1 MAFFFSEERV
11 TGRDFPAIFNAVYMI
26 IILFYSQLHNIEFF
40 LREQEKQLKKCCE
53 TTKKRNET
61 LINLI

>member
-1 MAFFFSEERV
+1 
-11 TGRDFPAIFNAVYMI
+11 MI

-61 LINLI
+61 LINLIQSNFMRAEFHDISIW